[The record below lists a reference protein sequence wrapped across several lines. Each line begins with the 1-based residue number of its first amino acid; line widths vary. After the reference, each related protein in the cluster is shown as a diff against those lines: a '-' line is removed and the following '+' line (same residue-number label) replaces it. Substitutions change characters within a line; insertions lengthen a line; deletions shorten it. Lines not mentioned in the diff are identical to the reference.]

1 MNTSI
6 GQHRIFTKVINRLP
20 NRLPNEPDML
30 PKANDAKY
38 SIPGLRKPEM
48 TFKAGCNYTRGE
60 IHAQLGGSVVSCLPT
75 CNGVIVAACLSQKFS
90 PQAPDVV
97 LCGKGART
105 SPVSALFAAQT
116 TALPVFIKSSAG
128 SWQYRGQFRV
138 VASYT
143 AGAQFERWI
152 SASRRSV
159 ASVSCVV
166 VLKPSE

>member
-1 MNTSI
+1 MYCPS
-6 GQHRIFTKVINRLP
+6 
-20 NRLPNEPDML
+20 
-30 PKANDAKY
+30 AKY
-38 SIPGLRKPEM
+38 AKYLTLGLRKPEM
-48 TFKAGCNYTRGE
+48 MFKVGCNYTRGE

-116 TALPVFIKSSAG
+116 TAIPVFIKSAAG
-128 SWQYRGQFRV
+128 RWQYRGQFLV
-138 VASYT
+138 VESYSS
-143 AGAQFERWI
+143 GAQFERWI
-152 SASRRSV
+152 NASSRSV

-166 VLKPSE
+166 VLRQSE